1 MDDDGGDEVGGGLE
15 SEDMGPV
22 ALDVGAVRKT

>member
-15 SEDMGPV
+15 TEDMGPV
-22 ALDVGAVRKT
+22 ALDGAVIKT